1 MPTPT
6 AAAAS
11 RRHDDEA
18 TNAQLDQLIQHGR
31 GQGHLSLPE
40 LRAAFELARMSPTEA
55 RAIVRELT
63 EAGVR
68 LGNDPAEPAA
78 APGEASRVTRPARA
92 RSAAGRTAGAA
103 VKTRGT
109 RRTTTTARPAGR
121 PGSEDAGPGAA
132 ELADDTLSDE
142 ALADESLASDAS
154 SPEAALAEAALSQA
168 ADGLGGGPENDLDD
182 QTSVMGDSV
191 HTYLKSIGRRS
202 LLTAE
207 EEVEL
212 AKRIEAGLFAEH
224 KLATDGSLA
233 RRYRADLELVAE
245 DGRRAKAHM
254 LEANLRLVVSVAKKY
269 SDRGLSLLDVVQEG
283 NLGLIRAVEKFDYT
297 KGYKFSTY
305 AMWWIRQAIQRGFA
319 DSARTIRLP
328 VHVLEML
335 SKLSRVERD
344 MHQRLGREPTPEELA
359 VELDRTPDQIEELLR
374 TSRQPISLDSTIGED
389 GETSIGDL
397 IEDVDAPEA
406 SELVDRQLMADQLRH
421 ALDALTPREAT
432 IMSMRFGLYDGN
444 PHTLDEI
451 GKALGL
457 TRERI
462 RQLEKQSLSKLRHPS
477 RAQPLLDYAV

>member
-1 MPTPT
+1 MPKSVTARSRERGHEPT
-6 AAAAS
+6 S
-11 RRHDDEA
+11 TGVDE
-18 TNAQLDQLIQHGR
+18 LIQRGR
-31 GQGHLSLPE
+31 GQGHISLPE
-40 LRAAFELARMSPTEA
+40 LRAAFGRAGISPAEA
-55 RAIVRELT
+55 RSIVRELT
-63 EAGVR
+63 EAGVH
-68 LGNDPAEPAA
+68 LGNEPAGDTTPGRAAGTGKEAMKTAKPAETPDAA
-78 APGEASRVTRPARA
+78 DLIGLDGLDT
-92 RSAAGRTAGAA
+92 AA
-103 VKTRGT
+103 
-109 RRTTTTARPAGR
+109 
-121 PGSEDAGPGAA
+121 
-132 ELADDTLSDE
+132 
-142 ALADESLASDAS
+142 
-154 SPEAALAEAALSQA
+154 AEAAAAAVAAQA
-168 ADGLGGGPENDLDD
+168 ASAEVDLDD
-182 QTSVMGDSV
+182 QTSAMGDSV
-191 HTYLKSIGRRS
+191 HTYLKSIGRTS

-207 EEVEL
+207 QEVNL

-224 KLATDGSLA
+224 KLATESDLRA
-233 RRYRADLELVAE
+233 AYRRDLEEVAE

-344 MHQRLGREPTPEELA
+344 MHQKLGREPTPEELA

-432 IMSMRFGLYDGN
+432 IMAMRFGLYDGN

-451 GKALGL
+451 GRALGL

-477 RAQPLLDYAV
+477 RAQPLLDYAS

>member
-1 MPTPT
+1 MPRIAT
-6 AAAAS
+6 AASADEEAS
-11 RRHDDEA
+11 SSRVDD
-18 TNAQLDQLIQHGR
+18 LIQRGR
-31 GQGHLSLPE
+31 SQGHLSLSD
-40 LRAAFELARMSPTEA
+40 LRTAFEQAGLTPAEA
-55 RAIVRELT
+55 RSILRELS

-68 LGNDPAEPAA
+68 LADEETELNAPRGKAKAAGGAKATAKASATETAAKKTRVKKADQAPAA
-78 APGEASRVTRPARA
+78 PAASADGAPAKAQG
-92 RSAAGRTAGAA
+92 AG
-103 VKTRGT
+103 
-109 RRTTTTARPAGR
+109 
-121 PGSEDAGPGAA
+121 DADAP
-132 ELADDTLSDE
+132 DE
-142 ALADESLASDAS
+142 EV
-154 SPEAALAEAALSQA
+154 AALEADVAA
-168 ADGLGGGPENDLDD
+168 FADGVDLDD
-182 QTSVMGDSV
+182 QTPAMGDSV
-191 HTYLKSIGRRS
+191 HTYLKSIGRTS

-207 EEVEL
+207 QEVDL

-224 KLATDGSLA
+224 KLDSDPDLA
-233 RRYRADLELVAE
+233 LQLRRDLELVAE
-245 DGRRAKAHM
+245 DGRRAKSHM

-406 SELVDRQLMADQLRH
+406 SELVDRQLMAEQLRS

-432 IMSMRFGLYDGN
+432 IMAMRFGLYDGN

-451 GKALGL
+451 GRALGL

-477 RAQPLLDYAV
+477 RAQPLLDFAS

>member
-1 MPTPT
+1 MPRIAMATSV
-6 AAAAS
+6 AERIADS
-11 RRHDDEA
+11 DDEA
-18 TNAQLDQLIQHGR
+18 STTRVDDLIQRGR
-31 GQGHLSLPE
+31 SQGHLSLAE
-40 LRAAFELARMSPTEA
+40 LRTAFDQAGLTPAEGRSIL
-55 RAIVRELT
+55 RELS

-68 LGNDPAEPAA
+68 LANELAQAESAQTGSAGTKGGSKSRAA
-78 APGEASRVTRPARA
+78 RPAR
-92 RSAAGRTAGAA
+92 GAKQA
-103 VKTRGT
+103 EPGSD
-109 RRTTTTARPAGR
+109 PAG
-121 PGSEDAGPGAA
+121 DAD
-132 ELADDTLSDE
+132 ADV
-142 ALADESLASDAS
+142 ADADVVNLE
-154 SPEAALAEAALSQA
+154 AEAAALSDSGKLA
-168 ADGLGGGPENDLDD
+168 EVDLDD
-182 QTSVMGDSV
+182 QTPAMGDSV
-191 HTYLKSIGRRS
+191 HTYLKSIGRTS

-207 EEVEL
+207 QEVDL

-224 KLATDGSLA
+224 KLETATGLDEKF
-233 RRYRADLELVAE
+233 RRDLELVAE

-283 NLGLIRAVEKFDYT
+283 NLGLIRAVEKFDYS

-406 SELVDRQLMADQLRH
+406 SELVDRQLMAEQLRS

-432 IMSMRFGLYDGN
+432 IMAMRFGLYDGN

-451 GKALGL
+451 GRALGL

-477 RAQPLLDYAV
+477 RAQPLLDFAS

>member
-1 MPTPT
+1 MPRIAMAP
-6 AAAAS
+6 AVRES
-11 RRHDDEA
+11 VDDE
-18 TNAQLDQLIQHGR
+18 LSMSRVDDLIQRGR
-31 GQGHLSLPE
+31 SQGHLSLSE
-40 LRAAFELARMSPTEA
+40 LRTAFDEA
-55 RAIVRELT
+55 GLTPAEGRSILRELS

-68 LGNDPAEPAA
+68 LADELPDKGRKARQAKAAASGIGPVADEPANL
-78 APGEASRVTRPARA
+78 
-92 RSAAGRTAGAA
+92 
-103 VKTRGT
+103 
-109 RRTTTTARPAGR
+109 
-121 PGSEDAGPGAA
+121 EDAD
-132 ELADDTLSDE
+132 LDDADVVTME
-142 ALADESLASDAS
+142 
-154 SPEAALAEAALSQA
+154 AEAAAIADDA
-168 ADGLGGGPENDLDD
+168 AKDLDD
-182 QTSVMGDSV
+182 QTPAMGDSV
-191 HTYLKSIGRRS
+191 HTYLKSIGRTS

-207 EEVEL
+207 QEVDL

-224 KLATDGSLA
+224 KLESLDSDGGAGLDEDY
-233 RRYRADLELVAE
+233 RRDLELVAE

-344 MHQRLGREPTPEELA
+344 MHQRLGREPTPDELA

-406 SELVDRQLMADQLRH
+406 SELVDRQLMAEQLRS

-432 IMSMRFGLYDGN
+432 IMAMRFGLYDGN

-451 GKALGL
+451 GRALGL

-477 RAQPLLDYAV
+477 RAQPLLDFAS

>member
-1 MPTPT
+1 MPRIAT
-6 AAAAS
+6 AASADEEANSS
-11 RRHDDEA
+11 RVDD
-18 TNAQLDQLIQHGR
+18 LIQRGR
-31 GQGHLSLPE
+31 SQGHLSLSD
-40 LRAAFELARMSPTEA
+40 LRTAFEQAGLTPAEA
-55 RAIVRELT
+55 RSILRELS

-68 LGNDPAEPAA
+68 LADEENELRAPRGKAKPAAPRAASGAKAPAAKAAGAETAAKKTRAKKADQPAA
-78 APGEASRVTRPARA
+78 AASGNTGSGSNA
-92 RSAAGRTAGAA
+92 SGSTAAGS
-103 VKTRGT
+103 
-109 RRTTTTARPAGR
+109 PAGT
-121 PGSEDAGPGAA
+121 PAAKTQSDGDADPDFGDEEVASLEADVAA
-132 ELADDTLSDE
+132 F
-142 ALADESLASDAS
+142 
-154 SPEAALAEAALSQA
+154 
-168 ADGLGGGPENDLDD
+168 ADGVDLDD
-182 QTSVMGDSV
+182 QTPAMGDSV
-191 HTYLKSIGRRS
+191 HTYLKSIGRTS

-207 EEVEL
+207 QEVDL

-224 KLATDGSLA
+224 KLDTE
-233 RRYRADLELVAE
+233 ADLNPQFRHDLEMVAE

-406 SELVDRQLMADQLRH
+406 SELVDRQLMAEQLRS

-432 IMSMRFGLYDGN
+432 IMAMRFGLYDGN

-451 GKALGL
+451 GRALGL

-477 RAQPLLDYAV
+477 RAQPLLDFAS

>member
-1 MPTPT
+1 MPRIAM
-6 AAAAS
+6 AAPATDEDAS
-11 RRHDDEA
+11 STRVDD
-18 TNAQLDQLIQHGR
+18 LIQRGR
-31 GQGHLSLPE
+31 SQGHLSLSD
-40 LRAAFELARMSPTEA
+40 LRTAFEQAGLQPAEA
-55 RAIVRELT
+55 RSILRELS

-68 LGNDPAEPAA
+68 LADEETDKGSGLKIALSDLAAVSDATVKGAGSKATAARKGRSKKASADAESPAA
-78 APGEASRVTRPARA
+78 DADAEFGDDEMASIEADVAS
-92 RSAAGRTAGAA
+92 
-103 VKTRGT
+103 
-109 RRTTTTARPAGR
+109 
-121 PGSEDAGPGAA
+121 
-132 ELADDTLSDE
+132 LAD
-142 ALADESLASDAS
+142 
-154 SPEAALAEAALSQA
+154 
-168 ADGLGGGPENDLDD
+168 GVDLDD
-182 QTSVMGDSV
+182 QTPAMGDSV
-191 HTYLKSIGRRS
+191 HTYLKSIGRTS

-207 EEVEL
+207 QEVDL
-212 AKRIEAGLFAEH
+212 AKRIEAGLFAEY
-224 KLATDGSLA
+224 KLETEPDLSPQ
-233 RRYRADLELVAE
+233 YRDDLEAVVA

-359 VELDRTPDQIEELLR
+359 TELDRTPDQIEELLR

-432 IMSMRFGLYDGN
+432 IMAMRFGLYDGN

-477 RAQPLLDYAV
+477 RAQPLLEYAV